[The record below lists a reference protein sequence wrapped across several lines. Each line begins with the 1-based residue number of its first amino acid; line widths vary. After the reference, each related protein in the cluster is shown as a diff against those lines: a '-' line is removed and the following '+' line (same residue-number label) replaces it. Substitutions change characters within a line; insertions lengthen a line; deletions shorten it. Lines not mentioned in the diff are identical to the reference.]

1 MSGGARFP
9 FRRRR
14 AAVPEA
20 PETDR
25 RHRDPRIVA
34 LDLAAA
40 ALLLAVS
47 IVGFAP
53 TFDSAQYLV
62 AGVGGLALGL
72 ALAWAGAHWRWGV
85 LGLAAATIG
94 AYVVFGGALALPHTA
109 LFGVAPTLD
118 TLQQLAAG
126 VVISWK
132 QLLTTVPPVA
142 AADGHLVVPFI
153 LMLVGGVLTG
163 SLALRARAAAWSLIP
178 ALAVLVAT
186 ILLGV
191 SRPAAPLV
199 QGIVFAVV
207 ATVWLALR
215 RTWDHDRAAVRVE
228 SAGVSDAASVRSS
241 RTRRLVAGGLVLAVA
256 SGVGLATA
264 AVATP
269 PRYILRDFIVPP
281 FDVTQYP
288 SPLQS
293 FRGYVRDDADT
304 TLFTVSGLPKDARVR
319 LATMDAYDG
328 IVYNV
333 SDDGAGSS
341 SAFTPLRSNM
351 SPTATGT
358 PETVQVEIGDLTG
371 VWVPDVGAVRD
382 LAFDGARA
390 AELTRSAYF
399 NDATG
404 TAAVPVGLAKGDSYT
419 IDTLLPD
426 QPSDAVLAGARFAAL
441 KMPKQTGIPEK
452 IADLASKAVANAE
465 TPIERARALESYLH
479 TQGFFSHG
487 LGDDVVSLSGH
498 GANRIMSLFSGEQMV
513 GDDEQY
519 AVAMALMATQLGMPA
534 RVVMGWHA
542 DDKHPQDGTTLTATG
557 SNLHAWVEIAFQ
569 DYGWIPFDP
578 TPDEDN
584 KPNDQSTKPKAN
596 PKPQVLQPPPPAQ
609 EPADLPP
616 AIAENRDHDDDQDP
630 GLSWLGP
637 VLLYG
642 GITLGVLALLA
653 APFIVMGVIKGARRA
668 RRRGA
673 ARTADR
679 ISGGWDELV
688 DSAVDLRAP
697 VSVGATRAES
707 AAVVGS
713 TFDQPRVGDL
723 ATRADLDVFGP
734 GDPAPE
740 DVDAFWREVDDI
752 VGQMRGSTSVWQ
764 RLRARLS
771 LRSLRRGGSPWQG
784 LRRSVSGLGASV
796 MTIVRRGDRPRRPG
810 GTESSDD

>member
-1 MSGGARFP
+1 MSARP
-9 FRRRR
+9 RLPRR
-14 AAVPEA
+14 A
-20 PETDR
+20 
-25 RHRDPRIVA
+25 PRPAAQAATIEPRVLA
-34 LDLAAA
+34 LDLTAA

-53 TFDSAQYLV
+53 TFDSPQYLV

-72 ALAWAGAHWRWGV
+72 ALAWAGGRWRLGV
-85 LGLAAATIG
+85 LSLAGATIG
-94 AYVVFGGALALPHTA
+94 AYIVFGGALALPHTA
-109 LFGVAPTLD
+109 LLGVVPTLE
-118 TLQQLAAG
+118 TLQQLALG
-126 VVISWK
+126 TITSWK

-142 AADGHLVVPFI
+142 ASDGHLVVPFI
-153 LMLVGGVLTG
+153 LTLVGAVLTG
-163 SLALRARAAAWSLIP
+163 SLALRARHGAWALLP

-191 SRPAAPLV
+191 AQPAAPLV

-215 RTWDHDRAAVRVE
+215 RAWDHDRAAVRIE
-228 SAGVSDAASVRSS
+228 SAGASDAGAVRSS
-241 RTRRLVAGGLVLAVA
+241 RTRRLVAGGIVLAVA
-256 SGVGLATA
+256 SAAGIATA

-281 FDVTQYP
+281 FDITDYP
-288 SPLQS
+288 SPLQF
-293 FRGYVRDDADT
+293 FRGYVRDDADK
-304 TLFTVSGLPKDARVR
+304 TLFTVTGLPKDGRVR
-319 LATMDAYDG
+319 LATMDTYDG

-341 SAFTPLRSNM
+341 SAFTPIRSNM
-351 SPTATGT
+351 SPGATGT
-358 PETVQVEIGDLTG
+358 AATLRIEIGDLSG

-382 LAFDGARA
+382 FTFDGPRASELAR
-390 AELTRSAYF
+390 TTHF

-404 TAAVPVGLAKGDSYT
+404 TAVAPAGLATGDAYT
-419 IDTLLPD
+419 IDTLIPD
-426 QPSDAVLAGARFAAL
+426 LPSDTALADVPFAAL

-452 IADLASKAVANAE
+452 IADIASKATASAD

-498 GANRIMSLFSGEQMV
+498 GANRITSLFGGDQMV

-542 DDKHPQDGTTLTATG
+542 DEKHPQDGPTLTATG
-557 SNLHAWVEIAFQ
+557 GNLHAWVEIAFQ
-569 DYGWIPFDP
+569 GYGWVPFDP

-609 EPADLPP
+609 QPADLPP
-616 AIAENRDHDDDQDP
+616 AIAENRDQDDEQAAD
-630 GLSWLGP
+630 LSWLGP

-642 GITLGVLALLA
+642 GLTLGILLLLA
-653 APFIVMGVIKGARRA
+653 APFIVMGVIKGVRRA
-668 RRRGA
+668 RRRNA
-673 ARTADR
+673 ERTADR

-697 VSVGATRAES
+697 VAIGATRAES
-707 AAVVGS
+707 ALVVGS
-713 TFDQPRVGDL
+713 TFDEPRVTQL
-723 ATRADLDVFGP
+723 ATRADVDVFGP

-740 DVDAFWREVDDI
+740 DVDAFWREVDEI
-752 VGQMRGSTSVWQ
+752 VGQMRGSTTVWQ

-771 LRSLRRGGSPWQG
+771 VRSLRRSGWSWQAAG
-784 LRRSVSGLGASV
+784 HAVAGTGRAVVAR
-796 MTIVRRGDRPRRPG
+796 VRRGIRPR

>member
-1 MSGGARFP
+1 MSARLRLP
-9 FRRRR
+9 VRRPR
-14 AAVPEA
+14 ASA
-20 PETDR
+20 PRTAAA
-25 RHRDPRIVA
+25 HSIAPRATRVVV

-40 ALLLAVS
+40 ALLLTVS
-47 IVGFAP
+47 IIGFAP

-62 AGVGGLALGL
+62 AGVGGLLLGL
-72 ALAWAGAHWRWGV
+72 ALAEVGARWRWGV
-85 LGLAAATIG
+85 LSLFGATIG
-94 AYVVFGGALALPHTA
+94 VYFVFGGALALPHTA
-109 LFGVAPTLD
+109 LAGFIPTLN
-118 TLQQLAAG
+118 TLQQLAIG
-126 VVISWK
+126 TVTSWK

-142 AADGHLVVPFI
+142 ASDGHLVVPFI
-153 LMLVGGVLTG
+153 LLLVGGVLTG
-163 SLALRARAAAWSLIP
+163 SLARRARQTAWALLP
-178 ALAVLVAT
+178 ALIVLVAT

-191 SRPAAPLV
+191 AQPAAPLV

-207 ATVWLALR
+207 ATVWLAMR
-215 RTWDHDRAAVRVE
+215 RVWDHDRAAVRVE
-228 SAGVSDAASVRSS
+228 SAGVSDAATVRSS
-241 RTRRLVAGGLVLAVA
+241 RMRRLIAGGIVLAVA
-256 SGVGLATA
+256 SGVGVATA

-269 PRYILRDFIVPP
+269 PRYILRDFIIPP
-281 FDVTQYP
+281 FDITQYP

-293 FRGYVRDDADT
+293 FRGHVRDDADK
-304 TLFTVSGLPKDARVR
+304 TLFTVTGLPKDGRVR
-319 LATMDAYDG
+319 LATMDTYDG

-341 SAFTPLRSNM
+341 SAFTPIRSNM

-358 PETVQVEIGDLTG
+358 DSTVRVEIGDLSG
-371 VWVPDVGAVRD
+371 VWVPDVGAARD
-382 LAFDGARA
+382 FTFDGPRASELAR
-390 AELTRSAYF
+390 TTYF

-404 TAAVPVGLAKGDSYT
+404 TAVAPTGLAQGDAYT
-419 IDTLLPD
+419 IQTVIPD
-426 QPSDAVLAGARFAAL
+426 QPSDAALADVPFAAL
-441 KMPKQTGIPEK
+441 KMPKQSGIPEK
-452 IADLASKAVANAE
+452 IADIASKAVASAE

-498 GANRIMSLFSGEQMV
+498 GANRITSLFGSEQMV

-542 DDKHPQDGTTLTATG
+542 DDKHPQDGPTLTATG

-569 DYGWIPFDP
+569 DHGWIAFDP

-609 EPADLPP
+609 QPADLPP
-616 AIAENRDHDDDQDP
+616 AIAENRDQDEEQDA

-642 GITLGVLALLA
+642 GITLGILLLLA
-653 APFIVMGVIKGARRA
+653 APFIIMGVIKGARRA
-668 RRRGA
+668 RRRNA

-697 VSVGATRAES
+697 VVVGATRSES
-707 AAVVGS
+707 AAIVGS
-713 TFDQPRVGDL
+713 AFDQPRVAQL
-723 ATRADLDVFGP
+723 ATRADVDVFGP
-734 GDPAPE
+734 GEPAPE
-740 DVDAFWREVDDI
+740 DVEAFWREVDDI
-752 VGQMRGSTSVWQ
+752 VGEMRGSTTVWQ
-764 RLRARLS
+764 RVRARLS
-771 LRSLRRGGSPWQG
+771 LRSLRRGGSVWQ
-784 LRRSVSGLGASV
+784 
-796 MTIVRRGDRPRRPG
+796 IVRRSIVGLGHTLNDAVRRGIRRPPRE
-810 GTESSDD
+810 TESTDE

>member
-1 MSGGARFP
+1 MSGGARWP
-9 FRRRR
+9 ARG
-14 AAVPEA
+14 
-20 PETDR
+20 
-25 RHRDPRIVA
+25 PRSVV

-40 ALLLAVS
+40 AALIAVS

-53 TFDSAQYLV
+53 TFDSPQYLV
-62 AGVGGLALGL
+62 AGVGGLVLGL
-72 ALAWAGAHWRWGV
+72 ALATAGARWRWGV

-94 AYVVFGGALALPHTA
+94 AYAVFGAALALPHTA
-109 LFGVAPTLD
+109 LFGVVPTLD
-118 TLQQLAAG
+118 SLQQLAAG
-126 VVISWK
+126 VVLSWK

-142 AADGHLVVPFI
+142 AADGHLVVPF
-153 LMLVGGVLTG
+153 LLTLVGGVLTG
-163 SLALRARAAAWSLIP
+163 SLALRARAAVWALVP
-178 ALAVLVAT
+178 ALVVLVAT

-199 QGIVFAVV
+199 QGIAFAVV

-215 RTWDHDRAAVRVE
+215 RRWDGDRAAVRVE
-228 SAGVSDAASVRSS
+228 SAGVSDAAGVRSS
-241 RTRRLVAGGLVLAVA
+241 RVRRLVAGGLVLAVA
-256 SGVGLATA
+256 SGAGLATA

-269 PRYILRDFIVPP
+269 PRYILRDFVVPP
-281 FDVTQYP
+281 FDITQYP

-293 FRGYVRDDADT
+293 FRGYVRDDAET

-351 SPTATGT
+351 SPAATGT
-358 PETVQVEIGDLTG
+358 PATLRFDVGDLTG

-382 LAFDGARA
+382 LVFDGARA
-390 AELTRSAYF
+390 AELTRTAQF

-404 TAAVPVGLAKGDSYT
+404 TAVVPAGLAPGDAYT

-426 QPSDAVLAGARFAAL
+426 QPSDAALAGVPFAAL
-441 KMPKQTGIPEK
+441 KMPKQAGIPDK

-465 TPIERARALESYLH
+465 TPIERARALESFLH

-487 LGDDVVSLSGH
+487 LGDDVISLSGH
-498 GANRIMSLFSGEQMV
+498 GAGRIMSLFGGEQMV

-542 DDKHPQDGTTLTATG
+542 DDKHPQDGSTLTATG
-557 SNLHAWVEIAFQ
+557 GNLHAWVEIAFR
-569 DYGWIPFDP
+569 DHGWIPFDP

-609 EPADLPP
+609 EPAELPP
-616 AIAENRDHDDDQDP
+616 AIAEDRDHDEEQDP
-630 GLSWLGP
+630 GLTWLGP
-637 VLLYG
+637 VLLFG
-642 GITLGVLALLA
+642 GISLGVLALLA

-679 ISGGWDELV
+679 ISGGWDELI

-697 VSVGATRAES
+697 VTAGATRAES

-713 TFDQPRVGDL
+713 TFGQPRVGDL
-723 ATRADLDVFGP
+723 ATRADVDVFGP

-740 DVDAFWREVDDI
+740 DVEAFWRDVDDI
-752 VGQMRGSTSVWQ
+752 VGQMRGSLSPWQ

-771 LRSLRRGGSPWQG
+771 LRSLRRGGSPWPG
-784 LRRSVSGLGASV
+784 LRRRLAGLGAATTGV
-796 MTIVRRGDRPRRPG
+796 VRRGDRPHR
-810 GTESSDD
+810 TEPSDD